1 MAWQTTGRWM
11 GATGLA
17 ALPSRGG
24 GTSCRKWPRNRSS
37 AVSTASGLTWW
48 YGWVSTTSPLA
59 SKVVVSEPRRPL
71 TTNPRFASRNHR
83 SWFVD
88 VPTQYAMTLQCRSPE
103 RLLPIVLT
111 GGASAEHWHRRPAGR
126 RAGTVGQRC
135 HSILRRDVHEPA
147 PVVSAGKSRVR
158 RERTPGLGDD
168 HLRRQRG
175 RGRDPTVPPRES
187 GGRGK
192 GAGPVPRPL
201 PTGRAP
207 SPGR

>member
-37 AVSTASGLTWW
+37 ALSTASGLTWW

-88 VPTQYAMTLQCRSPE
+88 VPTQYAMTPLAHGSS
-103 RLLPIVLT
+103 T
-111 GGASAEHWHRRPAGR
+111 PAGR
-126 RAGTVGQRC
+126 TPMPMFCRRTSSSLGQGVTNLLG
-135 HSILRRDVHEPA
+135 HWP
-147 PVVSAGKSRVR
+147 SATAWLS
-158 RERTPGLGDD
+158 
-168 HLRRQRG
+168 
-175 RGRDPTVPPRES
+175 
-187 GGRGK
+187 
-192 GAGPVPRPL
+192 
-201 PTGRAP
+201 
-207 SPGR
+207 